1 VRALYNE
8 LEPYAAQWMR
18 NLIAAG
24 HIADG
29 VVDERSIADL
39 RAVDVAG
46 PGQRHFFAG
55 LGAWSHA
62 LRLAGVPDTA
72 DVWTG
77 SCPCQGLSDAGKRLG
92 FADPRHLWPVWFDL
106 IRECRPA
113 VVFGE
118 QVASALGLEWLD
130 LVFADLE
137 GAGYACAAA
146 DLPAAS
152 VGAPHKRSRLFF
164 VAYADGEQ
172 GRLLAAQRQPGRAD
186 AEAVGCGE
194 AGVMADD
201 SRYGRQKRR
210 DSDGGDRARPINN
223 RALRIVVDA
232 SGARSGR
239 YTGAVLGPQNQS
251 ASEWGTARRVLDL
264 AGTPSPT
271 RGFWANADW
280 LLCRDSKARPVEP
293 GTFPLA
299 YGATARVGRL
309 RAYGNAIVAE
319 VAAEFI
325 SAALEAT

>member
-1 VRALYNE
+1 VSAIYNE
-8 LEPYAAQWMR
+8 IEPYAAQWIR

-39 RAVDVAG
+39 RAADVAG

-92 FADPRHLWPVWFDL
+92 FADPRHLWPVWFEL

-164 VAYADGEQ
+164 VAYADGES
-172 GRLLAAQRQPGRAD
+172 GRLLAAQRQPRRANVKAVGRGEASPLAD
-186 AEAVGCGE
+186 ADSARSQGRIIGRIGPNQRT
-194 AGVMADD
+194 AGADRVALD
-201 SRYGRQKRR
+201 MGHADGLEFRGHTGAGDGSQGTRR
-210 DSDGGDRARPINN
+210 HQPDPNDAH
-223 RALRIVVDA
+223 A
-232 SGARSGR
+232 SGA
-239 YTGAVLGPQNQS
+239 
-251 ASEWGTARRVLDL
+251 
-264 AGTPSPT
+264 T
-271 RGFWANADW
+271 RGFWANAEW
-280 LLCRDSKARPVEP
+280 LACRDGVARAVEP

-299 YGATARVGRL
+299 HGATARVGRL
-309 RAYGNAIVAE
+309 RAYGNAIVSE

-325 SAALEAT
+325 AAALEAA